1 MQVRCLVLDH
11 EGEQLGE
18 IHYNPPAAREI
29 PAVFQGIMATISDNL
44 QVVRERI
51 ARAARAA
58 GRDPVSVTL
67 LAVSK
72 SQPVAR
78 VEEARAAGHQAFGEN
93 YVQEALGKMDAL
105 PGLEW
110 HLIGPLQSNK
120 TRVAAE
126 RFAWVHTLE
135 REKIARRL
143 SEQRP
148 AGLPPLNVLIQV
160 NVSGEATKSG
170 VAVEAI
176 AALARAIAPLPRLRL
191 RGLMAVP
198 EPTAELAS
206 QRMRFRAVKSAF
218 ENFKRELGVDNR
230 ASALIGGL
238 LKKGVDASRISV
250 VEVSPAARERLA
262 ALHGVR
268 ASDAPDA
275 AMQNADTLVLAVK
288 PQDLRPA
295 AAALAGSVRGKLV
308 VSIAAGVRLDALSRW
323 LGGHRKLVR
332 CMPNTPALIGAGIS
346 GLYALPEV
354 SQDERKRTETILGAV
369 GEVVWLPEERL
380 LDPVTAVSGSGPAY
394 VFWFIE
400 QLAESAKKMG
410 IPPDVAL
417 KLALHTVLGAAKL
430 AVGSEESP
438 AELRKNVTSKGG
450 TTEAALKV
458 FDEEQ
463 LAQRFARALEAASR
477 RGADIGAELGKI

>member
-1 MQVRCLVLDH
+1 M
-11 EGEQLGE
+11 
-18 IHYNPPAAREI
+18 
-29 PAVFQGIMATISDNL
+29 
-44 QVVRERI
+44 RI
-51 ARAARAA
+51 A
-58 GRDPVSVTL
+58 
-67 LAVSK
+67 
-72 SQPVAR
+72 
-78 VEEARAAGHQAFGEN
+78 F
-93 YVQEALGKMDAL
+93 LGGGNM
-105 PGLEW
+105 
-110 HLIGPLQSNK
+110 
-120 TRVAAE
+120 
-126 RFAWVHTLE
+126 
-135 REKIARRL
+135 
-143 SEQRP
+143 
-148 AGLPPLNVLIQV
+148 
-160 NVSGEATKSG
+160 
-170 VAVEAI
+170 
-176 AALARAIAPLPRLRL
+176 
-191 RGLMAVP
+191 
-198 EPTAELAS
+198 
-206 QRMRFRAVKSAF
+206 
-218 ENFKRELGVDNR
+218 

-238 LKKGVDASRISV
+238 LKKGVEASSISV

-262 ALHGVR
+262 ARHGVR
-268 ASDAPDA
+268 SSTAPDA
-275 AMQNADTLVLAVK
+275 ATQKADTLVLAVK

-323 LGGHRKLVR
+323 LDGHRKLVR

-354 SQDERKRTETILGAV
+354 SRDERKRTETILGAV
-369 GEVVWLPEERL
+369 GEVVWLTEERL

-410 IPPDVAL
+410 IPADVAS

-430 AVGSEESP
+430 AAGSEESP

-477 RGADIGAELGKI
+477 RGADIGAELGKG

>member
-1 MQVRCLVLDH
+1 MRIAF
-11 EGEQLGE
+11 LGGG
-18 IHYNPPAAREI
+18 N
-29 PAVFQGIMATISDNL
+29 MAT
-44 QVVRERI
+44 
-51 ARAARAA
+51 
-58 GRDPVSVTL
+58 
-67 LAVSK
+67 
-72 SQPVAR
+72 
-78 VEEARAAGHQAFGEN
+78 
-93 YVQEALGKMDAL
+93 
-105 PGLEW
+105 
-110 HLIGPLQSNK
+110 
-120 TRVAAE
+120 
-126 RFAWVHTLE
+126 
-135 REKIARRL
+135 
-143 SEQRP
+143 
-148 AGLPPLNVLIQV
+148 
-160 NVSGEATKSG
+160 
-170 VAVEAI
+170 
-176 AALARAIAPLPRLRL
+176 
-191 RGLMAVP
+191 
-198 EPTAELAS
+198 
-206 QRMRFRAVKSAF
+206 
-218 ENFKRELGVDNR
+218 
-230 ASALIGGL
+230 ALIGGL
-238 LKKGVDASRISV
+238 LKKGVEASSISV

-262 ALHGVR
+262 ARHGVR
-268 ASDAPDA
+268 ASSAPDA
-275 AMQNADTLVLAVK
+275 ATQKADTLVLAVK

-369 GEVVWLPEERL
+369 GEVVWLTEERL

-400 QLAESAKKMG
+400 QLAESAKGMG
-410 IPPDVAL
+410 IPADVAL

-430 AVGSEESP
+430 AAGSEESP

-477 RGADIGAELGKI
+477 RGADLGAELGKG